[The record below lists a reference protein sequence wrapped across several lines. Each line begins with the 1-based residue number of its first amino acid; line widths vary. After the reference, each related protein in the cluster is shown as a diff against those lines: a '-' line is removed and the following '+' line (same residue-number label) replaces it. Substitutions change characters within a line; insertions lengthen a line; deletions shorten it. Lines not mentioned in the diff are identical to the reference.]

1 MLDRAAPR
9 RPLGRTALAAGLILL
24 AVHPAPAQAP
34 APGKKP
40 AAPAGAPAALLTLAG
55 HPNCVFH
62 VAYSPD
68 GKLLATASKDRTVK
82 LWDAARGKEVR
93 ALEGHAGEVYSSA
106 FSPDGKVLASGSDD
120 KTIRLWDVAS
130 GKELHVLRG
139 HTGDVYGLAFS
150 PDGKVL
156 ASGSGDNDV
165 RLWDVAAGKGLRA
178 LKGHGH
184 RVCTVAFSPDG
195 RWLASAGSQPGGGA
209 GAPGGDVKVWDVAA
223 GREAVTLSTGGKGV
237 VTVAFSPDGKRV
249 AGSCLD
255 GAVRLWE
262 LATGREVLALRGHTH
277 DIYALAFSPDGRRLA
292 SASGAWNNDRGGE
305 VKVWDLPAGREVLSF
320 QAHPTPTW
328 GVAFSR
334 DGTRLATATGKYQK
348 NEPGE
353 VKVWS
358 LAALPPPERPAPPA
372 NRKELEALWADLG
385 GADPARAYRAV
396 WALAAAPR
404 LAVPFLAEQ
413 ARPAAGGVDHA
424 RIARLVAELDDND
437 YQVRARA
444 TKALAQLGPAAFPSL
459 RKALAS
465 PSAEVRRRATMLL
478 EKKGEGPALSPEE
491 LRALRA
497 VEVLLHVGTAEA
509 RPVLEK
515 FAAGPPGAVVT
526 QDAAAALAL
535 LGRRAAP

>member
-1 MLDRAAPR
+1 MLNRAA
-9 RPLGRTALAAGLILL
+9 LTAGLLL
-24 AVHPAPAQAP
+24 LSTHRGPAQAP
-34 APGKKP
+34 APGKQPP
-40 AAPAGAPAALLTLAG
+40 APGGPPAALLTLTG
-55 HPNCVFH
+55 HAHGVFH

-82 LWDAARGKEVR
+82 LWEAATGKEVR
-93 ALEGHAGEVYSSA
+93 ALKGHTADVYSSA
-106 FSPDGKVLASGSDD
+106 FSPDGKVLASASED

-130 GKELHVLRG
+130 GKGLHVLHG
-139 HTGDVYGLAFS
+139 HGGDVFGLAFS

-156 ASGSGDNDV
+156 ASASGDNEV

-195 RWLASAGSQPGGGA
+195 RWLASAGSQPGGA
-209 GAPGGDVKVWDVAA
+209 GSGLGGDVKVWDVAT
-223 GREAVTLSTGGKGV
+223 GREALTLSSGGCGV

-255 GAVRLWE
+255 RKVRLWE
-262 LATGREVLALRGHTH
+262 LATGREVLALPGHTL
-277 DIYALAFSPDGRRLA
+277 DVYALAFSPDGGRLA
-292 SASGAWNNDRGGE
+292 SGSGAWNQDRAGE

-320 QAHPTPTW
+320 QAHNTPTW
-328 GVAFSR
+328 SLAFSR
-334 DGTRLATATGKYQK
+334 DGTRLASASGKYQK

-358 LAALPPPERPAPPA
+358 LAALPPPERPAAPA
-372 NRKELEALWADLG
+372 GRKDLEALWADLG

-396 WALAAAPR
+396 WALSAAPR
-404 LAVPFLAEQ
+404 LTLPFLREH
-413 ARPAAGGVDHA
+413 ARPTAGGIDHE
-424 RIARLVAELDDND
+424 RIARLVTELDDNEYD
-437 YQVRARA
+437 VRVKA
-444 TKALAQLGPAAFPSL
+444 TKALEKIGPAAYPAL

-478 EKKGEGPALSPEE
+478 EKKGDGPTLAPDE

-497 VEVLLHVGTAEA
+497 IEVLLHIGTAEV
-509 RPVLEK
+509 RPVLERL
-515 FAAGPPGAVVT
+515 AGGPKEAVVT
-526 QDAAAALAL
+526 QDAAAALTL
-535 LGRRAAP
+535 LTRRATP